1 LRASYLL
8 SKKLESKVDAHITL
22 FDGEVLRS
30 IELRKADDAE
40 KSEAAR
46 EKSRLEVLIG
56 REIAIE
62 KKKES
67 EAQKR
72 YHSSIIVDT

>member
-8 SKKLESKVDAHITL
+8 SKKLEAKVDAHITL

-40 KSEAAR
+40 KSETAR

-67 EAQKR
+67 EVQKR
-72 YHSSIIVDT
+72 